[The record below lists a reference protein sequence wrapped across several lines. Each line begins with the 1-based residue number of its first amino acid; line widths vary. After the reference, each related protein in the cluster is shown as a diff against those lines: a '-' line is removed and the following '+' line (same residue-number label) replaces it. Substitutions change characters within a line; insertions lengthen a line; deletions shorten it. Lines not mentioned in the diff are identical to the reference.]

1 MKLGEILEA
10 AVEDYR
16 IRQREKSKWGILF
29 VFFILLSVGA
39 TLIKEIMVKGA
50 DYLGGKAT
58 VEKFFRANLVRFV
71 IMCLLMAVFI
81 VVFVKTWNGRQ
92 SSIEQLVFSFGSGI
106 VVIFFAATALMPV
119 LTISDE
125 LKHPRTAELSSYT
138 LCKDKSGKYYAA
150 FDDNG
155 EGILL
160 EIPQDKYSELCAGVY
175 SDTGSGFAYNQMR
188 EATDK
193 YTDVSFYRSNA
204 KIVYYDR
211 SVIYESAELVSTG

>member
-1 MKLGEILEA
+1 MKLGEIFET

-16 IRQREKSKWGILF
+16 IRQKEKSKWGTLF

-92 SSIEQLVFSFGSGI
+92 SSIEQLVFSFGAGI
-106 VVIFFAATALMPV
+106 VVIFFAVTALMPV

-125 LKHPRTAELSSYT
+125 LKHPRTAELHSYT
-138 LCKDKSGKYYAA
+138 LCTDTGGNYYVG

-155 EGILL
+155 GVLL
-160 EIPQDKYSELCAGVY
+160 NIPKDKYEELSRGKS
-175 SDTGSGFAYNQMR
+175 SDNAAGFAYD
-188 EATDK
+188 EIVESGK
-193 YTDVSFYRSNA
+193 YKNIVFYRCA
-204 KIVYYDR
+204 VQIVYYHH
-211 SVIYESAELVSTG
+211 SVIYENVSLASQ

>member
-1 MKLGEILEA
+1 MRLWESFDA
-10 AVEDYR
+10 AAERYR
-16 IRQREKSKWGILF
+16 AMQKEKSKWGPLF
-29 VFFILLSVGA
+29 AIFALLCIGA
-39 TLIKEIMVKGA
+39 ALIKEAMVKGA

-71 IMCLLMAVFI
+71 IMCVLIIAFI
-81 VVFVKTWNGRQ
+81 VVFIKTWNGRQ
-92 SSIEQLVFSFGSGI
+92 SSIEQLVFSFGTGI
-106 VVIFFAATALMPV
+106 LVIFFAATSLMPV
-119 LTISDE
+119 LRIRGE

-160 EIPQDKYSELCAGVY
+160 EIPQDKYSELCAGNY
-175 SDTGSGFAYNQMR
+175 SDTGSGFAYNQIS
-188 EATDK
+188 EAKDK

-211 SVIYESAELVSTG
+211 SVIYKSAELVSTG